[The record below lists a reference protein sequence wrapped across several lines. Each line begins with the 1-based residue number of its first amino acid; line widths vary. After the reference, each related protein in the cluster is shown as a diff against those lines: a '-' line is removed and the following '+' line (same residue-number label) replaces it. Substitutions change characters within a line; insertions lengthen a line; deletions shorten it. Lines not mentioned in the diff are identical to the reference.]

1 MRGVRVLYILGMF
14 SVLEFHYTIMQW
26 IWVGVNLTSID
37 AYAVL
42 EWANDMKLHVFAT
55 KYKANT
61 YIPWTFSLIWW
72 LCPDLELTPTEIY
85 DVTWNPKITNVLRV
99 YDSQLIF

>member
-42 EWANDMKLHVFAT
+42 MSKWYEIARFCYQIQGQH
-55 KYKANT
+55 
-61 YIPWTFSLIWW
+61 IPWTFSLIWW
-72 LCPDLELTPTEIY
+72 LCLDLELTLTEIY
-85 DVTWNPKITNVLRV
+85 DITWNPKITNVLRV
-99 YDSQLIF
+99 YDSQLMF